1 MAGRRR
7 SAPPAAPATLTESV
21 PAAVQLLPAE
31 LVRMLQA
38 SGKPSQTAVKVV
50 LGTYAPKEQKDV
62 LVSLY
67 RLFHPNEVA
76 PSARSDLLL
85 VVAKDLIEN
94 WQFVAQKA

>member
-62 LVSLY
+62 LVSLH